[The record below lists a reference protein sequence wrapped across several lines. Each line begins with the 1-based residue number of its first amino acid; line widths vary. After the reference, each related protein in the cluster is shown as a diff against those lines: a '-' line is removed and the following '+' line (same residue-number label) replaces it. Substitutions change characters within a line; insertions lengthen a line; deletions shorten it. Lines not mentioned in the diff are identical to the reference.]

1 MSLGHLLRCGLI
13 AVTLAGMSAAAT
25 AADGA
30 AGPGKGMLGVAVAE
44 PPAPWRGALIAR
56 VITSGAAERAGL
68 RPQDL
73 VVEADSRPIGSP
85 SDLSAYVASHPAG
98 DRIVLTVMRWNGTSF
113 ERLEVTATLTAAAGE
128 GNPVGAIPA
137 QKPAAPPRPPGSPA
151 SAPAQGLKDVAW
163 TSFTDPYENAFTI
176 GVPRDWKVAG
186 GVARKNPLAPTLVLR
201 VLAPDERTLIAI
213 GDPDSVPYNQPI
225 AARDYVRR
233 FTERAMSSACLG
245 LSITEVKDL
254 PDVERFA
261 SSKSLGPYNQWSAA
275 QATFTCKG
283 ERQAGMAGEA
293 VAVLQ
298 FMTSL
303 RSGHAQILA
312 AFVTTAGQEDAADQL
327 LNHMAASLQQNPEWT
342 ARQQQLAQQLADGA
356 MARWH
361 GEQLQFQHFDDA
373 ITNTGHFVAPDGRR
387 YDLDARP
394 RYQWITP
401 DGHTVGTDTPTAPS
415 PGSTQLQRSQE

>member
-1 MSLGHLLRCGLI
+1 MAPGLLVRGVLIGL
-13 AVTLAGMSAAAT
+13 ALAAALPAQAADAAAT
-25 AADGA
+25 
-30 AGPGKGMLGVAVAE
+30 PGKGVLGVAIAE
-44 PPAPWRGALIAR
+44 PPAPWHGALIAR
-56 VITSGAAERAGL
+56 VIASGAAERAGL

-73 VVEADSRPIGSP
+73 VVQADSRAIGSP

-98 DRIVLTVMRWNGTSF
+98 DRIVLSVMRWNGTSF

-128 GNPVGAIPA
+128 GDPAGAVPA
-137 QKPAAPPRPPGSPA
+137 REPAAPAPP
-151 SAPAQGLKDVAW
+151 SAAHAAAQGLKDVSW

-176 GVPRDWKVAG
+176 GVPRGWKVAG

-233 FTERAMSSACLG
+233 FTERTMSGACLG

-293 VAVLQ
+293 VAVLE

-312 AFVTTAGQEDAADQL
+312 AFVTTAGQEDAADGL
-327 LNHMAASLQQNPEWT
+327 LNHMVESLQQNPQWS
-342 ARQQQLAQQLADGA
+342 ARQQQLAQQLANGA

-373 ITNTGHFVAPDGRR
+373 ITNTGHFVAPDGQR

-394 RYQWITP
+394 RYQWRTP
-401 DGHTVGTDTPTAPS
+401 DGHTVGTDTPTPPS
-415 PGSTQLQRSQE
+415 PGSTQLLRSQD